1 MKTTISVLG
10 TEYSIVETSKNED
23 KRLCDCDGFCDKSS
37 KEIVITT
44 ETDDSELA
52 NWTWYR
58 NKVLR
63 HEIMHAFFFESGMQ
77 ENFECKPFG
86 IMETLV
92 DWLAI
97 QYPKIKSVFDEL
109 GI

>member
-52 NWTWYR
+52 NWT
-58 NKVLR
+58 
-63 HEIMHAFFFESGMQ
+63 
-77 ENFECKPFG
+77 
-86 IMETLV
+86 
-92 DWLAI
+92 
-97 QYPKIKSVFDEL
+97 
-109 GI
+109 